1 MMLNFT
7 QWINENSEYSGESQ
21 LADIEH
27 LYNIGMISAEDLI
40 RDRIK
45 IQASLGKLTKLS
57 KSEISLLDSELEE
70 AIEEWVKD
78 EALDFQYVFDSHN
91 EEEAFDDYITQSFN
105 VELMWQVY
113 LDGTIDV
120 SMFYPDLGPEQRL
133 TWEESAGTSRNRD
146 ILDYYKEPIMR
157 QLNPNEINGRI
168 EISNGYIVDSILELV
183 SDLTNKD
190 D

>member
-1 MMLNFT
+1 MIQSFT

-57 KSEISLLDSELEE
+57 KSEISLLDLELEE

-78 EALDFQYVFDSHN
+78 EALDFQYVFDSHD

-105 VELMWQVY
+105 VELMWQIY
-113 LDGTIDV
+113 LNGTIDV

-133 TWEESAGTSRNRD
+133 TWEESDGTARSRD
-146 ILDYYKEPIMR
+146 ILDYYKEPIVR
-157 QLNPNEINGRI
+157 QLDPNEINGRI
-168 EISNGYIVDSILELV
+168 EISNRYITESIQDLV
-183 SDLTNKD
+183 SDLTNND
-190 D
+190 N